1 MRRSAAPSQLQGNSF
16 KKPKFIPPGRSN
28 PRLNEEIIKPNPDLK
43 LFEGAENKNTFL
55 ESQND
60 PRICSLN
67 LLPTEESTREI
78 NHRDNYTGKYS
89 FEASALATL
98 DPPHTVQTWMRR
110 HRLVPVHY
118 R

>member
-16 KKPKFIPPGRSN
+16 KKPKFIPPGRN
-28 PRLNEEIIKPNPDLK
+28 DPCVNEEITKPNPDIK
-43 LFEGAENKNTFL
+43 LFEGAANKNTFL

-60 PRICSLN
+60 PRICNLN
-67 LLPTEESTREI
+67 LLPTEESTTEI
-78 NHRDNYTGKYS
+78 KHRDHYSGKYS
-89 FEASALATL
+89 FETSALATL